1 MITCNNDVRSEVW
14 DAKRLIREYVKIE
27 FVLTPKCD
35 GSNLSLSNKVKL
47 QRLASVISAYMDVEY
62 NVDDSVDIVNR
73 LFARGLNNIL
83 LSSELSDDDFIEI
96 IKRLRFL
103 ADMDYIG
110 VEPRWIKNKD
120 RQSIFYSLLRYRGN
134 VEKLISTFSGLMEAS
149 PGGSLAVKAIKSL
162 YNPKLIEANDII
174 DDVLVDLLG
183 QRFKQSFSISEL
195 TEKYGYPSTTD
206 SELIDWEIDNM

>member
-1 MITCNNDVRSEVW
+1 M
-14 DAKRLIREYVKIE
+14 
-27 FVLTPKCD
+27 
-35 GSNLSLSNKVKL
+35 
-47 QRLASVISAYMDVEY
+47 
-62 NVDDSVDIVNR
+62 
-73 LFARGLNNIL
+73 
-83 LSSELSDDDFIEI
+83 LSSNYLREKPE
-96 IKRLRFL
+96 RLRFL

-120 RQSIFYSLLRYRGN
+120 RQSIFYSLLRYRVN

-174 DDVLVDLLG
+174 DDILVDLLG

-195 TEKYGYPSTTD
+195 TEKYGYPSTSD

>member
-96 IKRLRFL
+96 IKRLRF
-103 ADMDYIG
+103 
-110 VEPRWIKNKD
+110 
-120 RQSIFYSLLRYRGN
+120 
-134 VEKLISTFSGLMEAS
+134 
-149 PGGSLAVKAIKSL
+149 
-162 YNPKLIEANDII
+162 
-174 DDVLVDLLG
+174 
-183 QRFKQSFSISEL
+183 
-195 TEKYGYPSTTD
+195 
-206 SELIDWEIDNM
+206 

>member
-47 QRLASVISAYMDVEY
+47 QRLASVICAYMEVEY
-62 NVDDSVDIVNR
+62 NANDSVAIVNR
-73 LFARGLNNIL
+73 LFSRGLNNHL
-83 LSSELSDDDFIEI
+83 LSSELSDDDFYEI
-96 IKRLRFL
+96 IKRLRSL
-103 ADMDYIG
+103 ADMNYMG
-110 VEPRWIKNKD
+110 RESRWIKNKD
-120 RQSIFYSLLRYRGN
+120 RQTIFYALFKFRVN
-134 VEKLISTFSGLMEAS
+134 VEKLLSTFSGLMETT

-174 DDVLVDLLG
+174 DDILVDLLG

>member
-1 MITCNNDVRSEVW
+1 M
-14 DAKRLIREYVKIE
+14 
-27 FVLTPKCD
+27 
-35 GSNLSLSNKVKL
+35 
-47 QRLASVISAYMDVEY
+47 
-62 NVDDSVDIVNR
+62 
-73 LFARGLNNIL
+73 
-83 LSSELSDDDFIEI
+83 
-96 IKRLRFL
+96 

-120 RQSIFYSLLRYRGN
+120 RQSIFYSLLRYRVN

-174 DDVLVDLLG
+174 DDILVDLLG

-195 TEKYGYPSTTD
+195 TEKYGYPSTSD